1 MANTFKNSVTGSIGT
16 TTTTVY
22 ETPSSTSTTVI
33 GVNVAN
39 VIASNISVSVIIVD
53 TSASQTRYLVKDALI
68 VPGSSAVLVGGDQ
81 KLVLE
86 TGDLLRVVS
95 SAATSADVVVSV
107 LEIS

>member
-16 TTTTVY
+16 STTTVY
-22 ETPSSTSTTVI
+22 TAPIQSVATVI

-39 VIASNISVSVIIVD
+39 VISQNISVSVTILD
-53 TSASQTRYLVKDALI
+53 TSTSQTRFLVKDALI
-68 VPGSSAVLVGGDQ
+68 LPGSSVVLVGGDQ

-95 SAATSADVVVSV
+95 SQAASADVVVSV

>member
-1 MANTFKNSVTGSIGT
+1 MANIFKNSVTGSIGT
-16 TTTTVY
+16 ATTTVY
-22 ETPSSTSTTVI
+22 TSPSQTVATVI

-39 VIASNISVSVIIVD
+39 VIAQNISVSVLIVD
-53 TSASQTRYLVKDALI
+53 TSTSQTRYLVKDALI
-68 VPGSSAVLVGGDQ
+68 IPGSSVVLVGGDQ

-95 SAATSADVVVSV
+95 SQAVSADVVVSV

>member
-1 MANTFKNSVTGSIGT
+1 MANTFKNSVTGSIGPSQ
-16 TTTTVY
+16 TVA
-22 ETPSSTSTTVI
+22 TVI

-39 VIASNISVSVIIVD
+39 VISQNISVSVLIVD
-53 TSASQTRYLVKDALI
+53 TSTAQTRYLVKDTLI
-68 VPGSSAVLVGGDQ
+68 VPGSSTILVGGDQ

-95 SAATSADVVVSV
+95 SAAASADVVVSV

>member
-1 MANTFKNSVTGSIGT
+1 
-16 TTTTVY
+16 
-22 ETPSSTSTTVI
+22 VI

-39 VIASNISVSVIIVD
+39 VIAQNISVSVLIVD
-53 TSASQTRYLVKDALI
+53 TSTSQTRYLVKDALI
-68 VPGSSAVLVGGDQ
+68 IPGSSVVLVGGDQ

-95 SAATSADVVVSV
+95 SQAVSADVVVSV

>member
-1 MANTFKNSVTGSIGT
+1 MANTFKNKLTTSIDT
-16 TTTTVY
+16 SPVAVY
-22 ETPSSTSTTVI
+22 TTPSATTSTVI

-68 VPGSSAVLVGGDQ
+68 IPGSSAVLVGGDQ

>member
-1 MANTFKNSVTGSIGT
+1 VA
-16 TTTTVY
+16 
-22 ETPSSTSTTVI
+22 TVI

-39 VIASNISVSVIIVD
+39 VIAQNISVSVTIVD
-53 TSASQTRYLVKDALI
+53 TSTSQTRFLVKDALI
-68 VPGSSAVLVGGDQ
+68 IPGSSVVLVGGDQ

-95 SAATSADVVVSV
+95 SQAVSADVVVSV